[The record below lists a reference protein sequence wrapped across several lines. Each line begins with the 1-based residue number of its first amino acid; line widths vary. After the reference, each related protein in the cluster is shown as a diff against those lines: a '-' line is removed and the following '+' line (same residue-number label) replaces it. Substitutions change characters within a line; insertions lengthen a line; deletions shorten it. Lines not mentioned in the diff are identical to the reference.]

1 MTLPALHE
9 SREAHGPQ
17 VPDATLQE
25 TPSLEP
31 GTLWTPCLL
40 KSSLQNG
47 GSCPESMTGCSIAFS
62 MLLSNNSRGYSFA
75 DIEARLQ
82 EAYRQDDSVAEGC
95 SVLNKVLFQLL
106 SEIS

>member
-1 MTLPALHE
+1 MALSDLRD
-9 SREAHGPQ
+9 SREAHAPQ
-17 VPDATLQE
+17 IPDHALQE
-25 TPSLEP
+25 SSSLET

-40 KSSLQNG
+40 QSSLQNG
-47 GSCPESMTGCSIAFS
+47 GSCSESMTGCSIAFS

-82 EAYRQDDSVAEGC
+82 EAYRKDDSVAEGC